1 MLGWLEGQTGGQ
13 RVGRAARG
21 RADFLRR
28 PPLTPTPTP
37 HPVLSLPE
45 GRSSGRTRL
54 PTSAVLTAELS
65 LSTTGLD
72 IILAS
77 AWEARRV
84 PALTASTLS
93 LGSRAH
99 ASESQD
105 PRPHA
110 PTWVAEAATPRVRR

>member
-1 MLGWLEGQTGGQ
+1 MGWLEGQTGGQ

-28 PPLTPTPTP
+28 PPLTP
-37 HPVLSLPE
+37 SLVSQRV